1 MAKETF
7 DRSKPHVNIGNVDF
21 GQIVTDTSGQ
31 LRYSDDADP
40 TDDFMLVGFD
50 APASLNS
57 ETAAV
62 AFPIDTEF
70 QYDPATS
77 GPALSLDFELD
88 VISQN
93 ILGTSHIE
101 VSLAIVQGEPFLAT
115 GASFLDG
122 TETAWTTL
130 VQRNLFADDFRPS
143 DGGTQRPDFSQ
154 PFQFGYAFSG
164 EYSSTALDVDLQL
177 DNMTVEITTVP
188 EPTTI
193 GLALS
198 LGAAYVWHRWF
209 GTKD

>member
-7 DRSKPHVNIGNVDF
+7 DRSKPHVNIGTVDF
-21 GQIVTDTSGQ
+21 GQIATDTSGQ
-31 LRYSDDADP
+31 LSYSDDVDP

-50 APASLNS
+50 APASLKS

-70 QYDPATS
+70 LYDPATS
-77 GPALSLDFELD
+77 GPALSLDFEPD

-93 ILGTSHIE
+93 IPGTSHIE
-101 VSLAIVQGEPFLAT
+101 VSLAIVQDEPFLAT
-115 GASFLDG
+115 GTSFLDG
-122 TETAWTTL
+122 TEIAWTTL
-130 VQRNLFADDFRPS
+130 VQRNLVADDFRPV
-143 DGGTQRPDFSQ
+143 DGGLQRPDFSQ

-177 DNMTVEITTVP
+177 DNRTVEITTVP
-188 EPTTI
+188 EPTTM
-193 GLALS
+193 GLAFS